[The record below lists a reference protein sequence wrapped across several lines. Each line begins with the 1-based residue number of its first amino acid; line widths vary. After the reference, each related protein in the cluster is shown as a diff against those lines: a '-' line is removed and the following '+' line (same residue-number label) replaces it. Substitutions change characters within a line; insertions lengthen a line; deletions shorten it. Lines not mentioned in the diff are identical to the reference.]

1 MSVPNQIPIK
11 ESIANGVTTVFPY
24 DFYVL
29 SAADLAVYAGGTAV
43 TPDKYVVAGIGQTQG
58 GSVTFTVAPVSGTR
72 ITLKRETPVRRDT
85 QYVNNGDLL
94 AETFNADFDRLW
106 LSLQEQRANFSSSMT
121 KPVGVGNWN
130 AMGFA
135 VENLKDGSQ
144 PQDAATLKQ
153 LMSVNGSAGVSASAA
168 AQSAADAAL
177 SRQAAGTS
185 EGNAATSRQA
195 AEQAKNAAGASATQ
209 AAASAT
215 QADSSAQAAAAA
227 RTTADQ
233 RATDAS
239 VSAAAAAQSEV
250 NAGSKATAAAQSA
263 ELARQF
269 QPNTALQL
277 MVGRPLTVTDLNDL
291 SLSNGVWDVPGT
303 VTNAP
308 AAGTLTNIALNGTSV
323 VARTQFMQI
332 AGNGVRMRTYQNGAW
347 SSWLALLHDQS
358 VVPVVNGG
366 TGGSTQAAARSGLG
380 LGSAAV
386 LDAVGNGSSAATY
399 GKIPLL
405 GSTYSATPDA
415 YSLNFA
421 SSNTPV
427 LAAATGSAS
436 TPLRVSNGANNS
448 AAAAMTFVRDGS
460 FGGYFG
466 LDQDNVF
473 RIGGF
478 SFGSKSYR
486 LWTEQNTTV
495 DGNGFIKRASPI
507 VRIIYSDTVS
517 PQTLLD
523 NGFSAAGS
531 GAANAEAEGVSIIRN
546 SVGSYTVSG
555 AVGLAETGWTIE
567 VPQDSNG
574 NRLCF
579 VETSVADNGDINIR
593 VYKRKFDIDTAMIIA
608 GAAMDIP
615 AGRWLDLRLQ
625 MPADSIYVRKSA
637 QYENEMKDILEKEK
651 EKENS
656 EEKDA

>member
-58 GSVTFTVAPVSGTR
+58 GSVTFTVAPLNGTR

-153 LMSVNGSAGVSASAA
+153 LLSVNGSAGVSASAA

-291 SLSNGVWDVPGT
+291 SLPNGVWDVPGT

-332 AGNGVRMRTYQNGAW
+332 ADNGIRMRTYQNGAW
-347 SSWLALLHDQS
+347 STWRALLHDQG

-366 TGGSTQAAARSGLG
+366 TGGNTQAAARSGLG

-386 LDAVGNGSSAATY
+386 LDAVGNGSSAATN
-399 GKIPLL
+399 GKIPIL
-405 GSTYSATPDA
+405 GSTFSATPDA

-421 SSNTPV
+421 SSNTPI
-427 LAAATGSAS
+427 LAAATGSSS
-436 TPLRVSNGANNS
+436 TPLRVSNGTNNS

-478 SFGSKSYR
+478 SFGNKSYR

-495 DGNGFIKRASPI
+495 DGNGFIKKASPI
-507 VRIIYSDTVS
+507 VRVIYGDTVS
-517 PQTLLD
+517 PETLLD
-523 NGFSAAGS
+523 NGFSVAGS

-567 VPQDSNG
+567 VPQDNNG

-579 VETSVADNGDINIR
+579 VETSVADSGDISVR

-625 MPADSIYVRKSA
+625 MPADSVYIRKSA
-637 QYENEMKDILEKEK
+637 QYENEMKDILAK

-656 EEKDA
+656 EEEKDA